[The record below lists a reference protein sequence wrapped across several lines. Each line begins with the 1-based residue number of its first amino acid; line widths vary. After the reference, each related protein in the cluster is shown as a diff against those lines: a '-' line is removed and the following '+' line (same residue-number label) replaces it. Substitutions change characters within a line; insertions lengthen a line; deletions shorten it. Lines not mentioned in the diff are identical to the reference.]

1 MLIKKPPPE
10 QVRGDMPKKNALD
23 PIAFGSRM
31 TRLPF
36 IAHGSLLMPQRAVG
50 PTSYH
55 QPLITIFPPMDY
67 EYSVIGSI
75 ICDAETIP
83 ASGTT
88 FTYNNYVF
96 DIRKTGNSVGIRL
109 RDSSADT
116 SVSKNTSEE
125 DVTEVCKQLSEKFG
139 CKVSMR
145 KGYEVYGNANVFN
158 GGSDYEVI
166 EEKWFNVEFDKGV
179 RLL

>member
-1 MLIKKPPPE
+1 
-10 QVRGDMPKKNALD
+10 
-23 PIAFGSRM
+23 
-31 TRLPF
+31 
-36 IAHGSLLMPQRAVG
+36 
-50 PTSYH
+50 
-55 QPLITIFPPMDY
+55 MDY

-75 ICDAETIP
+75 SCDAETIP

-96 DIRKTGNSVGIRL
+96 DIRKTGDSVGIRL

-116 SVSKNTSEE
+116 SVSKNIPEAE
-125 DVTEVCKQLSEKFG
+125 VTEICKQLSEKFG